1 MINLTEQEWKDL
13 TNRYSS
19 VIINEH
25 ANEHADEQIQA
36 VTLLSGRTVY
46 GYVTEN
52 RTFVIK
58 EASELLLG

>member
-1 MINLTEQEWKDL
+1 MINLTEIEWKDL

-19 VIINEH
+19 VIINEQ
-25 ANEHADEQIQA
+25 ADEQVQA
-36 VTLLSGRTVY
+36 VQLLSGRTVY

>member
-19 VIINEH
+19 VII
-25 ANEHADEQIQA
+25 NEHADEQIQA

>member
-1 MINLTEQEWKDL
+1 MINLTETEWKDL

-19 VIINEH
+19 VIINEQ
-25 ANEHADEQIQA
+25 AEESVQA
-36 VTLLSGRTVY
+36 VQLLSGRTVY
-46 GYVTEN
+46 GYVTDN

>member
-1 MINLTEQEWKDL
+1 MINLTEMEWKDL

-19 VIINEH
+19 VIINEQ
-25 ANEHADEQIQA
+25 AEESVQA
-36 VTLLSGRTVY
+36 VQLLSGRTVY
-46 GYVTEN
+46 GYVTDN

>member
-19 VIINEH
+19 VIINEQ
-25 ANEHADEQIQA
+25 ADEQIQA

-58 EASELLLG
+58 EASELLFG

>member
-1 MINLTEQEWKDL
+1 MINLTEMEWKDL

-25 ANEHADEQIQA
+25 ADEQVQAIQ
-36 VTLLSGRTVY
+36 LLSGRTVY
-46 GYVTEN
+46 GYVTET